1 MESPTSQHKLTRLT
15 PIRKTG
21 NNAANRRPRPSVS
34 AMGGSKDLLK
44 TRNTT
49 VPLPE
54 HPKHTALHS
63 NSETAISLSHRN
75 PAANSRLHQVR
86 FLSSLPL
93 SSPCNWILLLWPPTL
108 NLSKLNQI
116 GRLHKDKISRPG
128 SKPPVCPFLK
138 HTKQATAFSN

>member
-21 NNAANRRPRPSVS
+21 NNAANGRPRPSVS

-63 NSETAISLSHRN
+63 KTAISLSHRN

-108 NLSKLNQI
+108 NLSKLNQM
-116 GRLHKDKISRPG
+116 GRLHKAKISRPG

>member
-34 AMGGSKDLLK
+34 AMSSSKHLLK
-44 TRNTT
+44 TRNTM
-49 VPLPE
+49 VPFPE

-63 NSETAISLSHRN
+63 KTAISLSHRN

-108 NLSKLNQI
+108 NLSKLNQM
-116 GRLHKDKISRPG
+116 GRLHKARTSRPG

>member
-21 NNAANRRPRPSVS
+21 NNTANRRTRPSVS

-63 NSETAISLSHRN
+63 KTAISLSHRN

-86 FLSSLPL
+86 FLSSLPS

-108 NLSKLNQI
+108 NLSKLNQM

-128 SKPPVCPFLK
+128 SKPPVCPFLT

>member
-54 HPKHTALHS
+54 HPKHTALHPK
-63 NSETAISLSHRN
+63 TAISLSHRN

-108 NLSKLNQI
+108 NLSKLNQM
-116 GRLHKDKISRPG
+116 GRLHKARTSRPG